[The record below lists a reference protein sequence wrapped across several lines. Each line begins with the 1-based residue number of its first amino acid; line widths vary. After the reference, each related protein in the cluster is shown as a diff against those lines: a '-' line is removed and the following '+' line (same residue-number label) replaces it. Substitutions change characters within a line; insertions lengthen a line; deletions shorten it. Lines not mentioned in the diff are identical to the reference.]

1 MYLNRQ
7 IIILILVFLCAKVV
21 TAQENQYNEDFQF
34 LWQSVNENYAYFDK
48 KQTDWTKVR
57 EIYGKQ
63 ILQITDKKGFIRL
76 LELALRE
83 LYDNHTQLNTNL
95 SDSSRLVPSGTD
107 IHAEWINR
115 KAIITDLRKT
125 FGAERA
131 GLKVGMEIVN
141 FNGKPIE
148 ESIKPFIGKS
158 IRQPD
163 DEVRN
168 WALNA
173 LLAGDHITNRVIEAR
188 SNGKPQIFKLD
199 EPKGLLENISYST
212 KLDFRKLENNL
223 GYIKINN
230 SLGDNSLIGLFDDTL
245 NTLKDTNGLIL
256 DLRETPSGG
265 NSTVGRAIL
274 SRFIKS
280 EKPFQ
285 KHSDPLEEKN
295 WGVKRSWFE
304 IVTPRGLIY
313 EKPLVILVNHWTGSM
328 GEGIAIGFDGMNRAK
343 IVGTKMAGLNGAL
356 TTVELP
362 NTKIQVSFPF
372 EKIFHVSG
380 QPREDFK
387 PTVLVDKIENE
398 RDNVLQIGI
407 EELKKALRK
416 NQ

>member
-1 MYLNRQ
+1 MLLNKQ
-7 IIILILVFLCAKVV
+7 IFIFILIFLCAKVAL
-21 TAQENQYNEDFQF
+21 AQENQYEKDFQF
-34 LWQSVNENYAYFDK
+34 FWQSLNDKYAYFDK
-48 KQTDWTKVR
+48 KQTDWSKVK
-57 EIYGKQ
+57 EIYGSQ
-63 ILQITDKKGFIRL
+63 ILQVTDKRGFIRL

-107 IHAEWINR
+107 IYAEWINK
-115 KAIITDLRKT
+115 KAIITDLRKA

-148 ESIKPFIGKS
+148 ESIKPFIGKALK
-158 IRQPD
+158 QTD
-163 DEVRN
+163 DQVRN

-173 LLAGDHITNRVIEAR
+173 LLAGDHVTNRVIEAR
-188 SNGKPQIFKLD
+188 FSGKTQIYKLD
-199 EPKGLLENISYST
+199 EPKSLLENTSYSI
-212 KLDFRKLENNL
+212 KLDFRKLENNI

-230 SLGDNSLIGLFDDTL
+230 SLGDNSLIGLFDEALD
-245 NTLKDTNGLIL
+245 TLKDTNGLIL

-280 EKPFQ
+280 EKNFQ
-285 KHSDPLEEKN
+285 KHSDPVEENN

-304 IVTPRGLIY
+304 IVSPRGVIY

-328 GEGIAIGFDGMNRAK
+328 GEGIAIGFDGMKRAK

-356 TTVELP
+356 TTIELP
-362 NTKIQVSFPF
+362 NTKIQVSFPS
-372 EKIFHVSG
+372 EKIFHISG

-387 PTVLVDKIENE
+387 PTVLVDKIENK
-398 RDNVLQIGI
+398 RDMILQIGI
-407 EELKKALRK
+407 EELKGTLK
-416 NQ
+416 NN

>member
-1 MYLNRQ
+1 MNLNKQ
-7 IIILILVFLCAKVV
+7 IIILILVFLCAEFAN
-21 TAQENQYNEDFQF
+21 AQENQYKEDFQF
-34 LWQSVNENYAYFDK
+34 FWQSVNDSYAYFDK
-48 KQTDWTKVR
+48 KQTDWNKVK
-57 EIYGKQ
+57 EIYGDRA
-63 ILQITDKKGFIRL
+63 LQVKDKKGFIRL

-83 LYDNHTQLNTNL
+83 LYDSHTQLNTNL

-107 IHAEWINR
+107 IRAEWINN
-115 KAIITDLRKT
+115 KAIITNLRRS
-125 FGAERA
+125 FGAERS
-131 GLKVGMEIVN
+131 GLKVGMEIVK

-148 ESIKPFIGKS
+148 ESIKPFIGQS
-158 IRQPD
+158 LRQTD

-173 LLAGDHITNRVIEAR
+173 LLAGDHITNRIIEAR
-188 SNGKPQIFKLD
+188 LNGKTHIFELD
-199 EPKGLLENISYST
+199 KPKSLLKNISYST
-212 KLDFRKLENNL
+212 RLDFRRLENNL

-230 SLGDNSLIGLFDDTL
+230 SLGDNSLIGLFDEALDKL
-245 NTLKDTNGLIL
+245 KNTEGLIL

-280 EKPFQ
+280 EKTFQ
-285 KHSDPLEEKN
+285 KHSDPSEEKN

-304 IVTPRGLIY
+304 IVSPHRLVY

-328 GEGIAIGFDGMNRAK
+328 GEGIAIGFDGMKRAK
-343 IVGTKMAGLNGAL
+343 TVGTKMAGLNGAL
-356 TTVELP
+356 KTIELP
-362 NTKIQVSFPF
+362 NTKIRVSFPF

-387 PTVLVDKIENE
+387 PMVLVDKIENE
-398 RDNVLQIGI
+398 RDTVLQIGI

-416 NQ
+416 N